1 MTHRWG
7 AVLVLTALLGG
18 CATLRER
25 LSPAPGPAAL
35 ARAYPDQVWGVR
47 DGQLIMTDGTR
58 FSIHDALPDRT
69 TEQALDQAGIGDMF
83 AQPYRRGPQTTPPT
97 DDPGRARHEPLF
109 LKMYGDCAS
118 RTFQANMRKV
128 AWMPMSAQ
136 GGTVNVTTI
145 NGVDRALEA
154 VVADLQKLPP
164 EMIKY
169 LVPTAGAYNC
179 RPVAGTARRSMHA
192 YGAAIDISTAWA
204 DYWVWKGGESAVWAN
219 RIPPQIVAVFER
231 HGFIWGGRW
240 RRFDTMHFEYRP
252 ELLPGAA
259 RPRRQASPQ
268 TRARSRVSSTR

>member
-1 MTHRWG
+1 MIRWG
-7 AVLVLTALLGG
+7 AVLAMTALLGG
-18 CATLRER
+18 CATFRER
-25 LSPAPGPAAL
+25 LAPAPGPSAL

-47 DGQLIMTDGTR
+47 DRQLIMADGTR
-58 FSIHDALPDRT
+58 FPIHEAGPAKT
-69 TEQALDQAGIGDMF
+69 TEQALDQAGIADMF
-83 AQPYRRGPQTTPPT
+83 AQRYRRGPQTTPPK

-128 AWMPMSAQ
+128 AWMPISAQ

-145 NGVDRALEA
+145 NGVDQALEA

-204 DYWVWKGGESAVWAN
+204 DYWVWKGGENAVWAN
-219 RIPPQIVAVFER
+219 RIPPEIVAIFER

-268 TRARSRVSSTR
+268 TRARSGVNSTR